1 MEVRQVFVSSENR
14 DIVRYPYGNS
24 YTLHLTQPIKD
35 IHKVELLYASVPNV
49 LYNVTNGTKVISIVD
64 GVSQTN
70 FFLQLGYYNAST
82 LATELT
88 QTIFS
93 LTGVSVQYVQPT
105 GKFLFIRPSGSGPFS
120 VIIQTEELA
129 KLMGFNWPAGSVNI
143 TLPAAP
149 PLSTISP
156 GTNPLF
162 AGHARYAGNYFL
174 LSNVIVNMAP
184 NEGIFLDIHELRTM
198 FNEDALAITG
208 DTYTGQNV
216 SRTFGLIP
224 MDVVAGAVKHFKK
237 STDYDFCVNY
247 INPIERLDRLTVQ
260 WVNRK
265 GQKVEF
271 NGLEDNSFMLRFH
284 TLRKN
289 L

>member
-14 DIVRYPYGNS
+14 DPVRYPYGNS

-49 LYNVTNGTKVISIVD
+49 LYNLTNGSNVITINPGSATTF
-64 GVSQTN
+64 S
-70 FFLQLGYYNAST
+70 LQPGYYNAST

-88 QTIFS
+88 QTINS
-93 LTGVSVQYVQPT
+93 ITGVSVQYVQPT
-105 GKFLFIRPSGSGPFS
+105 GKFLFVSPIASPPFS
-120 VIIQTEELA
+120 ITIETEELA

-143 TLPAAP
+143 TLTAAP
-149 PLSTISP
+149 PPSTISP

-162 AGHARYAGNYFL
+162 AGHASYAGKDFL
-174 LSNVIVNMAP
+174 LSDVIVNMAP

-198 FNEDALAITG
+198 FNEDALAISG
-208 DTYTGQNV
+208 DTYTGQNI

-247 INPIERLDRLTVQ
+247 INPIRALDRLTVQ
-260 WVNRK
+260 WVDRK
-265 GQKVEF
+265 GKKVEF
-271 NGLEDNSFMLRFH
+271 NGLEDNSFVLRFH

>member
-1 MEVRQVFVSSENR
+1 MEVRQIFVSSENR

-64 GVSQTN
+64 GVSQTD
-70 FFLQLGYYNAST
+70 FSLQLGYYNAST

-143 TLPAAP
+143 TLPAALP
-149 PLSTISP
+149 PSTTSP
-156 GTNPLF
+156 GTNSLF

-184 NEGIFLDIHELRTM
+184 NEGIFLDIDELRTM

-208 DTYTGQNV
+208 NTYTGQNV

-237 STDYDFCVNY
+237 STDYDFSVNY
-247 INPIERLDRLTVQ
+247 INPIRTLDRLTIN

-271 NGLEDNSFMLRFH
+271 NGLEDNSFILKIH